1 MHSFNQSV
9 KFHVINRSSATHKPK
24 PEDGDR
30 MVGKRMKANEW
41 VLTLKISKSTA
52 PYAVPCYLKPKTC
65 NKGIYLCNV

>member
-52 PYAVPCYLKPKTC
+52 PYAV
-65 NKGIYLCNV
+65 I